1 MADRKW
7 QTAFQVFKSFFASW
21 ALMKAGRMEPGNI
34 FTLFFFILTFLFFR
48 YVQQK
53 KSLLQDKDQ
62 RMSTTSYVLAVIY
75 TLCYMLMNTSAY
87 VETLTNRL
95 FRLTVLAAVAIGF
108 FFLFEGLLSCFFTII
123 KDKAKLSQIFCENE
137 HTDNRNPFR
146 KHPFLCT
153 FVICLLGWLPYYLYQ
168 FPGIMTPDS
177 INQMEQV
184 LGLIPY
190 SNHHPW
196 VHTMLIKAFYT
207 LGYAL
212 TGNMVTAVGF
222 YTFAQMSILALS
234 ISYFISAMRMLK
246 LKPFWCMIL
255 SLLFALLPYHA
266 VYSVTVWK
274 DIPFAAAVLLF
285 MTALLRMKH
294 ERQLRHSVI
303 FVIAGI
309 MMCLFRSNGWYAF
322 LVCIPFLFIYY
333 WKHDKKVIGLL
344 ACSLFTAILV
354 RYPVMNNFQ
363 VTPPDFVESLCIP
376 IQQISNV
383 LVNDRTLTAEQN
395 ALIDHVIDRSYVKEL
410 YNPTFADNMKEL
422 VRAGHPEYLETHK
435 KEYLRLWLQLLIQ
448 YPADYLEAYIQQTN
462 GYWYPDSYYPVAEAE
477 GISLTTLGIS
487 HTPLIRGPIVV
498 KAKEIA
504 IKLGSM
510 IPVYGTLWSMGVAFW
525 VLLLAM
531 GSVWIR
537 RENKKLLYLLPCIM
551 LWLSVMIA
559 TPVATEFRY
568 VYFLILCEPFFLC
581 MMLLPEPQNSIF
593 E

>member
-1 MADRKW
+1 MINRKW
-7 QTAFQVFKSFFASW
+7 QTVIQLFKSFFTSW
-21 ALMKAGRMEPGNI
+21 ALMKVGKMEAGNI
-34 FTLFFFILTFLFFR
+34 FTAFFFILSFLFFS
-48 YVQQK
+48 YVDQK
-53 KSLLQDKDQ
+53 KSLLQTKD
-62 RMSTTSYVLAVIY
+62 RRISVTSGVLAGIY
-75 TLCYMLMNTSAY
+75 TLCYMLMNTSGY
-87 VETLTNRL
+87 VETLTNNM
-95 FRLTVLAAVAIGF
+95 FRLTVLTAIAIGF
-108 FFLFEGLLSCFFTII
+108 FLLFEGLLSYIFIII

-137 HTDNRNPFR
+137 HTGSSRNPFC
-146 KHPFLCT
+146 KHPFLSS

-168 FPGIMTPDS
+168 YPGIMTPDS

-196 VHTMLIKAFYT
+196 VHTLLIKTFYT
-207 LGYAL
+207 LGYTL

-222 YTFAQMSILALS
+222 YTFAQMSILAFS

-246 LKPFWCMIL
+246 LKPFWCMML

-285 MTALLRMKH
+285 MTSLLRMKH
-294 ERQLRHSVI
+294 ERLLRHSVV
-303 FVIAGI
+303 FVIAGM

-322 LVCIPFLFIYY
+322 LLCIPVLFVYY

-344 ACSLFTAILV
+344 ICSLLVAILV
-354 RYPVMNNFQ
+354 RYPIMSTKH

-383 LVNDRTLTAEQN
+383 LVKDRTLTEEQN

-410 YNPTFADNMKEL
+410 YNPAFADNMKEL
-422 VRAGHPEYLETHK
+422 IRAGHPEYLEAHK
-435 KEYLRLWLQLLIQ
+435 REYLQLWLQLLIR
-448 YPADYLEAYIQQTN
+448 YPGDYLEAYIQQTN
-462 GYWYPDSYYPVAEAE
+462 GYWYPDSYYLVAEAE

-498 KAKEIA
+498 KTKEIA

-510 IPVYGTLWSMGVAFW
+510 IPVYGTLWSIGVAFW
-525 VLLLAM
+525 FLLFAM
-531 GSVWIR
+531 GCVWIR
-537 RENKKLLYLLPCIM
+537 REDSKLLYLLPCMVLWITVM
-551 LWLSVMIA
+551 LA

-581 MMLLPEPQNSIF
+581 MMLLPEPQD
-593 E
+593 